1 MIFGHINNT
10 DPRHYPPAIAHAI
23 HYLATHDLASM
34 PAGRYEDSQTGWVVQ
49 VLDLHTAP
57 HHENY
62 PEAHRRFIDVQYL
75 VSGNELMGVATAKAE
90 LAIHQP
96 YDDERDIIFYQDAP
110 HETLVLMQPG
120 HFAVFFPQDIHRP
133 NCALDAP
140 EAIRKVVVKIP
151 TADLAE

>member
-1 MIFGHINNT
+1 MIFGHINNS
-10 DPRHYPPAIAHAI
+10 DPSHYPPAIAQAI
-23 HYLATHDLASM
+23 AYLATHDLANM
-34 PAGRYEDSQTGWVVQ
+34 AAGRYEDDRTGWQVQ
-49 VLDLHTAP
+49 VLDLQTAA

-75 VSGNELMGVATAKAE
+75 VSGNELMGVATEKAE

-96 YDDERDIIFYQDAP
+96 YDEQRDIIFFKNAP
-110 HETLVLMQPG
+110 NETLILMQPG

-133 NCALDAP
+133 NCALEAP

-151 TADLAE
+151 VADLIQ